1 MENKMSTKLT
11 LTLDKEIIKIAKEYA
26 RRNNISLSGIV
37 ELYFKALSSN
47 ARDYKISPITSELS
61 GIASL
66 STTKS
71 DKELLEE
78 ALNKRFL

>member
-1 MENKMSTKLT
+1 MENKMATKLT
-11 LTLDKEIIKIAKEYA
+11 LTLDKETIKIAKEYA
-26 RRNNISLSGIV
+26 KRNNISLSGIV
-37 ELYFKALSSN
+37 ELYFKVLSSN
-47 ARDYKISPITSELS
+47 ARDYRISPITRELS

>member
-11 LTLDKEIIKIAKEYA
+11 LALDKETIKIAKEYA
-26 RRNNISLSGIV
+26 KRNNISLSGIV
-37 ELYFKALSSN
+37 ELYFKVLSSN
-47 ARDYKISPITSELS
+47 VRDYKISPMTRELS

-66 STTKS
+66 STKKS
-71 DKELLEE
+71 DKELLEG

>member
-1 MENKMSTKLT
+1 MATKLT
-11 LTLDKEIIKIAKEYA
+11 LTLDKETIKIAKEYA
-26 RRNNISLSGIV
+26 KRNNISLSGIV
-37 ELYFKALSSN
+37 ELYFRVLSSN
-47 ARDYKISPITSELS
+47 ARDYRISPITRELS

>member
-1 MENKMSTKLT
+1 MLTKLT
-11 LTLDKEIIKIAKEYA
+11 LTLDKETIKIAKEYA
-26 RRNNISLSGIV
+26 KRNNISLSGIV

-47 ARDYKISPITSELS
+47 ARDYRISPITRELS
-61 GIASL
+61 GIASF